1 VDVVNKY
8 FEVPFT
14 WDNRK
19 ALLENLPNTKQ
30 IYFAI
35 FCAEQV
41 FHLIEPKDKEICFK
55 AIEAA
60 KGFIEDKV
68 TKEECRAA
76 SAAAYAA
83 YAYSAAYAA
92 YAAYAASAAAYAAYA
107 AAYAAANAA
116 YAAAYAAANAA
127 NAANAAY
134 AASAAASAAAD
145 FDKEFIRQEQMLYL
159 RELIILGFTEE
170 DRDCWLLVTSL

>member
-68 TKEECRAA
+68 TKEECR
-76 SAAAYAA
+76 
-83 YAYSAAYAA
+83 
-92 YAAYAASAAAYAAYA
+92 AASAAAYAAYA